1 MVKNHVRNNRGYLS
15 TNLFASFALPG
26 CDHANVLQARES
38 GKGVL
43 TAPLNNYV
51 QPACL

>member
-43 TAPLNNYV
+43 TAPLNNFV